1 MYVSF
6 CVYIYIYI
14 YACSQECEFQPHLSP
29 SQRSNRSKI
38 RVLMIEMVR
47 NIGGVEILKVF
58 FPTGV

>member
-1 MYVSF
+1 M
-6 CVYIYIYI
+6 YIYI
-14 YACSQECEFQPHLSP
+14 CSQECEFQPHLSL